1 MPSAAETADTY
12 FGAVGRQDLDAMA
25 ASWKPGATSDIIG
38 LANLTAP
45 DGVIAWFTELF
56 EAFPDFALVVKK
68 VIADEESAAVH
79 WSATAT
85 FNGTGTFEG
94 FKPNGASIDIEGIDI
109 ITVEDGLITSLV
121 ALQNGLEL
129 ARQLGV
135 VPPAGSAA
143 DKAMAAAINA
153 KTAATHQIKKL
164 MDR

>member
-12 FGAVGRQDLDAMA
+12 FGAVSRRDLEAMA
-25 ASWKPGATSDIIG
+25 ASWKPGSTSDIVG
-38 LANLTAP
+38 LAHLTAP
-45 DGVIAWFTELF
+45 DGVIAWFAELF
-56 EAFPDFALVVKK
+56 AAFPDFALVVKK
-68 VIADEESAAVH
+68 VIAEEDTAAVH

-109 ITVEDGLITSLV
+109 ITVEDGQITSLV

-153 KTAATHQIKKL
+153 KTAAAQQLKKL

>member
-12 FGAVGRQDLDAMA
+12 FGAVGRQDLEAMA

-143 DKAMAAAINA
+143 DKAMAGAINA
-153 KTAATHQIKKL
+153 KTALVEQVKKL
-164 MDR
+164 RAR

>member
-12 FGAVGRQDLDAMA
+12 FGAVSRQDLEAMA
-25 ASWKPGATSDIIG
+25 ASWKSGATSDIVG
-38 LANLTAP
+38 LAHLTAP

-56 EAFPDFALVVKK
+56 AAFPDFALVVQK
-68 VIADEESAAVH
+68 VIADDDSAAVH

-109 ITVEDGLITSLV
+109 ITVEEGLITSLV

-143 DKAMAAAINA
+143 DKAMAGVINA
-153 KTAATHQIKKL
+153 KTALVEQVKKL
-164 MDR
+164 RDR